1 MFYFGLVRFGFC
13 YSLVWLGL
21 HNMIVLEEPEL
32 VMNLF
37 EGPEVVSIN
46 SLLGGPA
53 I

>member
-1 MFYFGLVRFGFC
+1 
-13 YSLVWLGL
+13 
-21 HNMIVLEEPEL
+21 MIVLEEPEL

-46 SLLGGPA
+46 SLFGGPA